1 MCMSFNKPLPS
12 SKIFQ
17 FQNEAKSKNL
27 SCENEFYER
36 KNRFQINSFALRALS
51 ICQNLTS
58 QTVPVV
64 MTFQP
69 DQSNP
74 KSYARRRWFLS
85 ENPLEKAD
93 FICSLTGP
101 AMVRPAS

>member
-51 ICQNLTS
+51 ICQN
-58 QTVPVV
+58 
-64 MTFQP
+64 
-69 DQSNP
+69 
-74 KSYARRRWFLS
+74 
-85 ENPLEKAD
+85 
-93 FICSLTGP
+93 
-101 AMVRPAS
+101 